1 MTGEQNHNISDLL
14 HRLNSAEAGAAWA
27 EFIDRYTPQIIKIVC
42 QFEYVQNR
50 GNECYLF
57 VCEKLCDHHFR
68 RLQKFNAKGKANFNT
83 WLGVVV
89 FNLCVDWHRS
99 QFGRVQMLPAISALP
114 AFDRRVYQ
122 LSFEQATPL
131 ETCFQ
136 ILKADFPDLT
146 RQQLSSAISRVH
158 EVLSPRQRWQINL
171 RSRRRGMGVND
182 CDPDLLPSSEIEPQ
196 SDAEMVQSSE
206 DLQQALNQLSQDQR
220 LLLQLRF
227 RQGMTL
233 KQIAEIMRLGDPFR
247 TSRKLQAALDAL
259 SECMQEVFSTR
270 NK

>member
-1 MTGEQNHNISDLL
+1 MTGKQNYNISDLL
-14 HRLNSAEAGAAWA
+14 HRLNSAGAGAAWA
-27 EFIDRYTPQIIKIVC
+27 EFVDRYTPRIINIVC
-42 QFEYVQNR
+42 QFEYSQNR
-50 GNECYLF
+50 GNECYLY
-57 VCEKLCDHHFR
+57 VCEKLCDHQFR

-83 WLGVVV
+83 WLGAVV
-89 FNLCVDWHRS
+89 FNLCVDWHRI

-114 AFDRRVYQ
+114 AFDRRVYR
-122 LSFEQATPL
+122 LSFEQASPL

-136 ILKADFPDLT
+136 TLKADFPDLT

-171 RSRRRGMGVND
+171 RNRRRKMGGND
-182 CDPDLLPSSEIEPQ
+182 YDPDLLPSPEIEPQ
-196 SDAEMVQSSE
+196 RDAQMVQASE
-206 DLQQALNQLSQDQR
+206 DLQRAMNQLSQDQI

-233 KQIAEIMRLGDPFR
+233 KQIAEIMHLGDPFR
-247 TSRKLQAALDAL
+247 ARRKLQIALDAL
-259 SECMQEVFSTR
+259 SECMQDVLSAG